1 MNIYNKIG
9 EPALL
14 EQTAEECAELAQ
26 AALKLARCLRG
37 ENPTPRAEEELL
49 EGLHEE
55 IADVETCLVVLT
67 ENRKLDVT
75 KITEIMEVKR
85 SRWEARI
92 KEARK

>member
-1 MNIYNKIG
+1 MNILSEIG
-9 EPALL
+9 MPALL

-37 ENPTPRAEEELL
+37 ENPTPRAEAELL

-75 KITEIMEVKR
+75 KITETMEAKR
-85 SRWEARI
+85 SRWEERI
-92 KEARK
+92 EEARG